1 MSDLLDAHPERLL
14 QELAGVCC
22 HGYHEDAVVI
32 TACSAIIRF
41 RRSLSFEQA
50 LAHRFE
56 CEVGSSAVWNPHST
70 NAFPYISYRVSVYAF
85 IKILDLVAFTI
96 DSLWNSP
103 IRRVK

>member
-14 QELAGVCC
+14 QELAGACC

-50 LAHRFE
+50 LAHRKL
-56 CEVGSSAVWNPHST
+56 VGA
-70 NAFPYISYRVSVYAF
+70 
-85 IKILDLVAFTI
+85 VAF
-96 DSLWNSP
+96 LVVVVGLVEPWP
-103 IRRVK
+103 V